1 MVICEVIRT
10 QGMGKRLII
19 LMVLIAIKYD
29 KGGKLFT
36 QSVLITALSMFES
49 LIHESK
55 VTIVAFSY

>member
-10 QGMGKRLII
+10 QGMGERLII

>member
-1 MVICEVIRT
+1 
-10 QGMGKRLII
+10 MGERLII